1 MSVFD
6 FVKHAAKYIFNFFDF
21 LAISS
26 EAHIVEAFNFCFL
39 FAWNFEGRNIV
50 PKSQTEVAEENVDWF
65 DVLGDGFDL
74 AISLILIEVAI
85 ANEKVELRD

>member
-50 PKSQTEVAEENVDWF
+50 PKSQTEVAEENVD
-65 DVLGDGFDL
+65 
-74 AISLILIEVAI
+74 
-85 ANEKVELRD
+85 